1 MDQLIQYIQN
11 NIPVIWAALSQHV
24 VLALVPVLLGVVIAL
39 PIGYLAVRFSFLYH
53 PLLNL
58 TGILYAIPS
67 LALFFLTPTIVG
79 LPILSPLNIIISLTV
94 YTVALLVRVVAD
106 GLKSVDPLVTQ
117 AASAM
122 GYRRLRRLVGVELPL
137 ALPVMLAGLRV
148 ATVSN
153 VSLVSVGALIGVGGL
168 GALFTRGLQL
178 SYLPP
183 IVVGI
188 VLSVLLAA
196 LCDGIVVLIQRRV
209 TPWTRAAGRIAS

>member
-1 MDQLIQYIQN
+1 MIQYLQN
-11 NIPVIWAALSQHV
+11 NVAVIQAALSQHV
-24 VLALVPVLLGVVIAL
+24 FLALVPVLIGIVVSL
-39 PIGYLAVRFSFLYH
+39 PIGYLAVRFGFLYH

-58 TGILYAIPS
+58 SGILYAVPS
-67 LALFFLTPTIVG
+67 IALIVLVPTIVG
-79 LPILSPLNIIISLTV
+79 IRILSPLNIIIALSV

-106 GLKSVDPLVTQ
+106 GLKSVDPLVTE

-122 GYRRLRRLVGVELPL
+122 GYRRLRRLVSVELPI

-148 ATVSN
+148 ATVAN

-168 GALFTRGLQL
+168 GALFTRGQQL
-178 SYLPP
+178 DYTPP

-196 LCDGIVVLIQRRV
+196 VCDGIIVLVQRRV
-209 TPWTRAAGRIAS
+209 TPWTRAAGRTAA

>member
-1 MDQLIQYIQN
+1 VIQYLQN
-11 NIPVIWAALSQHV
+11 NVAVIQAALSQHV
-24 VLALVPVLLGVVIAL
+24 FLALVPVLIGIVVSL
-39 PIGYLAVRFSFLYH
+39 PVGYLAVRFGFLYH

-58 TGILYAIPS
+58 SGILYAVPS
-67 LALFFLTPTIVG
+67 IALIVLVPTIVG
-79 LPILSPLNIIISLTV
+79 IRILSPLNIIIALTV

-106 GLKSVDPLVTQ
+106 GLKSVDPLVTE

-122 GYRRLRRLVGVELPL
+122 GYRRLRRLVSVELPI

-148 ATVSN
+148 ATVAN

-168 GALFTRGLQL
+168 GALFTRGQQL
-178 SYLPP
+178 DYAPP

-196 LCDGIVVLIQRRV
+196 VCDGIIVLVQRRV
-209 TPWTRAAGRIAS
+209 TPWTRAAERIAA

>member
-1 MDQLIQYIQN
+1 MIQYLQN
-11 NIPVIWAALSQHV
+11 NVAVIEAALSQHV
-24 VLALVPVLLGVVIAL
+24 VLALVPVLIGIVVSL
-39 PIGYLAVRFSFLYH
+39 PIGYLAVRFGFLYH

-58 TGILYAIPS
+58 SGILYAVPS
-67 LALFFLTPTIVG
+67 IALIVLVPTIVG
-79 LPILSPLNIIISLTV
+79 IRILSPLNIIIALSV

-106 GLKSVDPLVTQ
+106 GLKSVDPLVTE

-122 GYRRLRRLVGVELPL
+122 GYRRLRRLVSVELPI

-148 ATVSN
+148 ATVAN

-168 GALFTRGLQL
+168 GALFTRGQQL
-178 SYLPP
+178 DYTPP

-196 LCDGIVVLIQRRV
+196 VCDGIIVLVQRRV
-209 TPWTRAAGRIAS
+209 TPWTRAAGRIAA

>member
-1 MDQLIQYIQN
+1 VIQYLQN
-11 NIPVIWAALSQHV
+11 NVAVIQAALSQHV
-24 VLALVPVLLGVVIAL
+24 FLALVPVLIGIVVSL
-39 PIGYLAVRFSFLYH
+39 PIGYLAVRFGFLYH

-58 TGILYAIPS
+58 SGILYAVPS
-67 LALFFLTPTIVG
+67 IALIVLVPTIVG
-79 LPILSPLNIIISLTV
+79 IRILSPLNIIIALSV

-106 GLKSVDPLVTQ
+106 GLKSVDPLVTE

-122 GYRRLRRLVGVELPL
+122 GYRRLRRLVSVELPI

-148 ATVSN
+148 ATVAN

-168 GALFTRGLQL
+168 GALFTRGQQL
-178 SYLPP
+178 DYTPP

-196 LCDGIVVLIQRRV
+196 VCDGIIVLVQRRV
-209 TPWTRAAGRIAS
+209 TPWTRAAGRIAA